1 MESLVLL
8 GTTSGKVNVTGL
20 KQKGAGY
27 TNFLGGSHTVAVTL
41 NNFTGRILI
50 EATLAAD
57 PAEEDWFPVY
67 LQNGLPYVQFP
78 QILFAPTGLLGG
90 DTGTQAYTFVGNY
103 VWVRARVDRDY
114 LTPVPIDDTTVG
126 SVAEILLNFGALGT
140 AANVGQTFLGP
151 PGPMGPP
158 GVVGPIGPMG
168 PTGPAVTGPTGEPG
182 PQGIPGTATNTG
194 ATGDTGDVGATGD
207 TGPTGAVGPTGAPS
221 DVTGPTGSLGDQ
233 GDEGPTGPTGAP
245 SDVTGPT
252 GPSGDQGNEGP
263 TGPTGAPSNVAGP
276 TGNTGPSGMGQIY
289 EFNISYNGLSQVVSV
304 TSLPSGWTA
313 IYTAN
318 SVTVTHTIGKLPSGF
333 YIWGQTT
340 VPGTSYTIR
349 SPNAVMNMSYD
360 IGAPAQF
367 TLNNIT
373 PTNVGT
379 VATGNAKAVVLFT

>member
-103 VWVRARVDRDY
+103 VWVRAKVNRDY

-194 ATGDTGDVGATGD
+194 ATGPVGE
-207 TGPTGAVGPTGAPS
+207 TGPTGAVGEIGPTGA
-221 DVTGPTGSLGDQ
+221 
-233 GDEGPTGPTGAP
+233 TGAP

-252 GPSGDQGNEGP
+252 GPSGDQGNTGP
-263 TGPTGAPSNVAGP
+263 TGPTGAPSTVTGP

-289 EFNISYNGLSQVVSV
+289 EFNIAYNGLSQVVSV
-304 TSLPSGWTA
+304 TSLPMGWTA

-318 SVTVTHTIGKLPSGF
+318 TVTVTHTIGKLPSGF

-340 VPGTSYTIR
+340 VPGTNYTIR

-360 IGAPAQF
+360 IGAPTQF